1 MKTLDTTVK
10 TKNSVLG
17 TLLTVAATAVIT
29 VIAVKKQKQILAG
42 INAGMTS
49 AAALAQKLTEDGL
62 EALTPNKQNG
72 SKHTGTPAV

>member
-1 MKTLDTTVK
+1 VTDKTTTVK

-29 VIAVKKQKQILAG
+29 VIAVKKQKQIVDG

-49 AAALAQKLTEDGL
+49 AAALAQKMADGSFKP
-62 EALTPNKQNG
+62 LTPDKQNG
-72 SKHTGTPAV
+72 GRHAAGAAV